1 VKYLLKCD
9 DPRRIGRHEA
19 RDRTIAANWFLD
31 AGPRDQSPFHRA
43 HALAAHREPASG
55 RVVGIRTVKLNGFRA
70 EAIKSSGRVHLRSRN
85 DKDFNARYPVIVQA
99 LAAMPDET
107 VIDGEIVALESG
119 RPSFNALQNLGYRT
133 AAVFYYVFDMMILA
147 GKDVMHEPLTV
158 RRELLQGRLLAK
170 LGEPIRESP
179 ELDASVPELICSVK
193 AQGLEGLVAK
203 RCDSRYEP
211 SQRSG
216 AWQKMRVNQGQ
227 DFVIAGYTPTPKNF
241 DAVVFGY
248 YDGGKLMYAGRTRNG
263 FTPSLRDQL
272 FKRFKA
278 LAAEKSPFV
287 NLPEARG
294 GRWGE
299 GLTAEKMKEC
309 RWLLCRMRHS
319 SHNVE
324 CRTMPYAFWERD
336 FGCNPLPIP
345 RV

>member
-1 VKYLLKCD
+1 MPDREIKAHFIEPMLLL
-9 DPRRIGRHEA
+9 
-19 RDRTIAANWFLD
+19 RTEKLPQGGLWVYELKLD
-31 AGPRDQSPFHRA
+31 
-43 HALAAHREPASG
+43 
-55 RVVGIRTVKLNGFRA
+55 GFRA

-85 DKDFNARYPVIVQA
+85 DKDFNARYPAIVQA

-107 VIDGEIVALESG
+107 VIDGEIVALDESG
-119 RPSFNALQNLGYRT
+119 RPSFNALQNFGSSP
-133 AAVFYYVFDMMILA
+133 AALFYYVFDTMILA

-158 RRELLQGRLLAK
+158 RRELLQVRLLAK

-263 FTPSLRDQL
+263 FTPSSRDQL

-278 LAAEKSPFV
+278 LGAEKSPFV

-309 RWLLCRMRHS
+309 RWLKPVLVGQFEFVEWTPDGHLRHS
-319 SHNVE
+319 RFMGLRE
-324 CRTMPYAFWERD
+324 DQE
-336 FGCNPLPIP
+336 P
-345 RV
+345 REVAPEA